1 MKKITKTVLLIISL
15 FTFGS
20 SLSMAEDVSN
30 KKLTLLLWEGS
41 IAPEVE
47 SMWLNETGIV
57 LDKVFIDSDNQRDKI
72 LYQRKTSS
80 IDIVVIDSASQQ
92 ELKDN
97 RIISDLS
104 TLKYRSDMD
113 KRWLNACG
121 THSIP
126 YFWGTVGL
134 VYRKDKFPLPPTSWR
149 SITEPSED
157 ISGHIGLTNSLIE
170 TFMPYLLTKGVS
182 IDTEDRETLQ
192 TMFKYMSANISDI
205 LTFEYPLTF
214 IESSSFANDLYIALS
229 YSGDQYYL
237 SEKGHYEWGYTI
249 PKEGT
254 QLWVDCLTVMEHS
267 QKKKEAR
274 QLIEFLSRPDIAA
287 INTLFVEVATPNLSA
302 KKQMP
307 EKVTSD
313 ETLYPSQDI
322 INNSTFN
329 ISLDHKQNQIRS
341 RMLRS
346 ILKQHESK

>member
-1 MKKITKTVLLIISL
+1 MQLITLSTFALL
-15 FTFGS
+15 
-20 SLSMAEDVSN
+20 SLSLASSAIASSKQN
-30 KKLTLLLWEGS
+30 SSLTLLLWEGS

-47 SMWLNETGIV
+47 EIWVNKTGIE

-72 LYQRKTSS
+72 LYQRKTSN

-92 ELKDN
+92 ELKEN
-97 RIISDLS
+97 NIISDLS
-104 TLKYRSDMD
+104 TLNHRSDMD

-134 VYRKDKFPLPPTSWR
+134 VYRKDKFPTPPTSWA
-149 SITEPSED
+149 SITEPAD
-157 ISGHIGLTNSLIE
+157 NIRGHIGLTNSLIE
-170 TFMPYLLTKGVS
+170 IFMPYLLAKGYP
-182 IDTEDRETLQ
+182 IDADEKEVLKTTF
-192 TMFKYMSANISDI
+192 TYIISNISDI

-214 IESSSFANDLYIALS
+214 IESSATDNELYIALS

-237 SEKGHYEWGYTI
+237 SEKGEYEWGYTI

-267 QKKKEAR
+267 KHKKEAR

-287 INTLFVEVATPNLSA
+287 LNTLYVEVATPNLSA
-302 KKQMP
+302 IKQMP
-307 EKVTSD
+307 KEFTND
-313 ETLYPSQDI
+313 NTLFPPQEI

-341 RMLRS
+341 RMLRT